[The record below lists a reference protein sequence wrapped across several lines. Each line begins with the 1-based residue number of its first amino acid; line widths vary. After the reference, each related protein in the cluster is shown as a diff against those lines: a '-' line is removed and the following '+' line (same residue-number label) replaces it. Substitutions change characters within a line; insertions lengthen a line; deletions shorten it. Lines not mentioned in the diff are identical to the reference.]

1 MKITGFILF
10 LAGLLAPLSGQSAL
24 KVIADLG
31 GQTTEDYFS
40 AINRQ
45 PDANETAPAVVRPP
59 GEAGMLPVSTPELT
73 PGAVTSRPL
82 NLPGIGALFLVGD
95 DALSRAWLS
104 DNAARLQQLHAAG
117 MIVNVQTTAGV
128 ASLRSLAPG
137 LVMSPASGSSLA
149 RRLRLTHY
157 PVLITDTGLSWQ
169 VQP

>member
-31 GQTTEDYFS
+31 GQSTEGYFS

-45 PDANETAPAVVRPP
+45 PDVQESTPAIARPG

-73 PGAVTSRPL
+73 PGAVISRPM

-117 MIVNVQTTAGV
+117 MIVNVQNVDGV
-128 ASLRSLAPG
+128 ASLRALAPG
-137 LVMSPASGSSLA
+137 LSMAPASGSTLA
-149 RRLRLTHY
+149 RRLQLSHY
-157 PVLITDTGLSWQ
+157 PVLITDKALA
-169 VQP
+169 P